1 MNTGHEGSLTTIHAN
16 TPRDALARLENM
28 IGMADLNL
36 PHKAARQQIASAI
49 TVVIQVLR
57 LIDGKRKVTSLQ
69 EITGMEGEI
78 ITMQEIFRY
87 EQTGVDASGKSLGRF
102 VLTGVRPNFLRTFE
116 ALGIPI
122 PAEMKLAVMT
132 GAFAYT
138 IYVLVFVAIVLA
150 VEGAWLFAR
159 SVSPHSREL
168 NRRLAL
174 INQKDDPKAG
184 LELVRERQGGPLS
197 QAITARAPWLGQ
209 LIWMSRAKV
218 SPAVLLAA
226 SFAFSIAFVALSSF
240 TGAPVVL
247 SVIFG
252 FGAGFGAP
260 FALLAMMAD
269 RRRRTFLDQFP
280 NAVDLVA
287 RSLQAGHPVPVALG
301 IVAEQSP
308 DPIGTEFGI
317 VIDEMAFGLDRDEAL
332 SNMVQRFP
340 LPELHLFVA
349 AIQITRETGGN
360 LAEVFLKLAD
370 VIRSKATLRKKVSAL
385 TAEGRLSCII
395 LTLLP
400 VALFAILSAFRPDFY
415 GAVSDDPLFA
425 PMMTVPPILL
435 LFGAFTIWR
444 MVNFKI

>member
-1 MNTGHEGSLTTIHAN
+1 
-16 TPRDALARLENM
+16 
-28 IGMADLNL
+28 
-36 PHKAARQQIASAI
+36 
-49 TVVIQVLR
+49 
-57 LIDGKRKVTSLQ
+57 
-69 EITGMEGEI
+69 
-78 ITMQEIFRY
+78 
-87 EQTGVDASGKSLGRF
+87 
-102 VLTGVRPNFLRTFE
+102 
-116 ALGIPI
+116 
-122 PAEMKLAVMT
+122 MT